1 LKAGFLPLVANIER
15 PKRAERHVKLPCF
28 SSTHD
33 QASDIARRTFA
44 KSARCC
50 RRRGWSR
57 LLAISGAG
65 GRLVFAYFIALANTL
80 SIAEFG
86 MFATASAAGVMLS
99 RILAFGF
106 ISALYRTATI
116 RSNLIGTFTAGFL
129 LLALVSLPVLAAAS
143 YGVYLI
149 FFASNVP
156 LSVFAAIVFAE
167 ALLWRPVEVALIV
180 NNGLGKFGRAAVLA
194 ILATAL
200 RALGAVLFMFAA
212 ERTVDVWSWYY
223 IGANAASLLLAFG
236 FFYPR
241 QRLRLRVELYLGC
254 RFIYVAGRKC
264 CSMQM
269 EFDKLLLAIG
279 GPHLAGIY
287 AIIMRLV
294 DLTAIPIRT
303 FSMMLVQRMMRAGT
317 VRAWRSSAAS
327 KAACSW
333 SRPLHCWRS
342 ASCCTSPN
350 ALGKNVAEAAPWWQR
365 LCAGIATWSVSGRAV
380 RARPD
385 GGQGVNLGM
394 FAGLKAVLL
403 TYVLTAISD
412 TLVVLSAASS
422 SCCSTR
428 LDAAHLFGNAPAGEA
443 GRFRPCL
450 SMTFRKPV
458 PTFRVMLHPAR

>member
-1 LKAGFLPLVANIER
+1 M
-15 PKRAERHVKLPCF
+15 
-28 SSTHD
+28 T
-33 QASDIARRTFA
+33 QASDIPQRRTL
-44 KSARCC
+44 ARIGTLVAE
-50 RRRGWSR
+50 RRGLVRDYLS
-57 LLAISGAG
+57 AISGAG
-65 GRLVFAYFIALANTL
+65 GRLVFSLAYFIALANTL

-116 RSNLIGTFTAGFL
+116 RPNLIGTFTAGFL
-129 LLALVSLPVLAAAS
+129 LLAVLSLPVLAAAS

-149 FFASNVP
+149 FFASSVQ

-212 ERTVDVWSWYY
+212 ERTVGVWSWYY

-241 QRLRLRVELYLGC
+241 QRLRLRVELYVRRLADS
-254 RFIYVAGRKC
+254 IYVAGAEVLFYL
-264 CSMQM
+264 QM
-269 EFDKLLLAIG
+269 EFDKLLVLAIG

-303 FSMMLVQRMMRAGT
+303 FSMMLVQRMMRAPELLSRLAVKCGIEGGVFLVST
-317 VRAWRSSAAS
+317 SALLALGIV
-327 KAACSW
+327 
-333 SRPLHCWRS
+333 LHFF
-342 ASCCTSPN
+342 PN
-350 ALGKNVAEAAPWWQR
+350 ALGKNMAEAAPLVALAICVPGLRNLVEYQAELLFAR
-365 LCAGIATWSVSGRAV
+365 GQTAV
-380 RARPD
+380 RAL
-385 GGQGVNLGM
+385 NLGLL
-394 FAGLKAVLL
+394 AGLKAVLL

-412 TLVVLSAASS
+412 TPNLVLSLNVVFLLLYLASTLLTYS
-422 SCCSTR
+422 AMR
-428 LDAAHLFGNAPAGEA
+428 RPA
-443 GRFRPCL
+443 
-450 SMTFRKPV
+450 KPV
-458 PTFRVMLHPAR
+458 